1 MTIEVVLG
9 CMFSGKSTELIRR
22 ISTFQSINKP
32 VLCVNHSIDTRWE
45 ELHSSHLLAN
55 SETKSLNFDTRAE
68 ANKVLDPLGSKTDD
82 IGSLW
87 GTNIIRTHEG
97 RSIPAIKTDTLMTII
112 TNDLYTQAEVIGIDE
127 AQFFND
133 LVEFVLYTEKQKKS
147 LIICGLDGD
156 YKRQPIGQILNC
168 IPLADS
174 VIKLKALDMIDK
186 DGTPAIFTKRKDTV
200 KSQEQILVGGKDEYL
215 AVSRKNYHN

>member
-32 VLCVNHSIDTRWE
+32 VLCVNHFI
-45 ELHSSHLLAN
+45 
-55 SETKSLNFDTRAE
+55 DTRAE
-68 ANKVLDPLGSKTDD
+68 ANS
-82 IGSLW
+82 
-87 GTNIIRTHEG
+87 IRTHEG

-174 VIKLKALDMIDK
+174 VIKLKALDMVDK
-186 DGTPAIFTKRKDTV
+186 DGTPAIFTKRKESV
-200 KSQEQILVGGKDEYL
+200 KSQEQILVGGKDEYI
-215 AVSRKNYHN
+215 AVSRKNYFN